1 MVKPGVL
8 PARDPQILQKV
19 DAMSTDD
26 AVQFVKAHVVPASY
40 PNVSLQCELRQLGD
54 CSPPGHALQHV
65 DTYQW
70 LDWCITAGVT
80 V

>member
-1 MVKPGVL
+1 MAAAAKRAHSTLPCRPAAAAAAAAAAAVVKPGVL

-40 PNVSLQCELRQLGD
+40 PNVSLQCG
-54 CSPPGHALQHV
+54 
-65 DTYQW
+65 
-70 LDWCITAGVT
+70 
-80 V
+80 